1 MSYTLS
7 QFGYTAHSKKP
18 RFVFVIHILTSKIL
32 KRFEGAFPWVLVH
45 NTFPSRAFKPVSLG
59 FNVVFWV
66 SMLFFWGPQPRV
78 KTLPEAQLTQGIE
91 SVT

>member
-59 FNVVFWV
+59 FNVVFW
-66 SMLFFWGPQPRV
+66 GPQPRV